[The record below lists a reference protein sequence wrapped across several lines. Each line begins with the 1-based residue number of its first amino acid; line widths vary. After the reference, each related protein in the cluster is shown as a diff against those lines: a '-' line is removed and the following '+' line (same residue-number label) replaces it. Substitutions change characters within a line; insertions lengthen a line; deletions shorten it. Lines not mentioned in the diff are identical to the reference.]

1 MNILKKYFL
10 FNKKNENNKILNYEL
25 VDNYREIAKLVKEA
39 RIQQNL
45 TIQELSRIS
54 KIPEQ
59 TINSIENNTKN
70 IRPKFPF
77 IRSILIKLEECLILK
92 KNTLV
97 KLATREGENFKKEKP
112 NFLIS
117 KFDLLNTWQ
126 GSLLYFFIL
135 ILTIFIL
142 KRYFILK
149 VYKKDKKYLLIK
161 NTKFNFLKN
170 LNIFPMEEVA
180 KPKNFN
186 ENLNF
191 KISNMN
197 MNIKI
202 QYKKNH
208 EDFPSSNWIDQ
219 KKLDNYLLPTFTKK
233 IVQYLESN

>member
-10 FNKKNENNKILNYEL
+10 FNKKIENHKILNYEL

-59 TINSIENNTKN
+59 TINSIENNIKN

-97 KLATREGENFKKEKP
+97 KLATRERTNFKKEKP

-117 KFDLLNTWQ
+117 KFDLINTWQ
-126 GSLLYFFIL
+126 GTLFYFFIL
-135 ILTIFIL
+135 VLTIFIL
-142 KRYFILK
+142 KRYFILNEHIIEIQNIENK
-149 VYKKDKKYLLIK
+149 NIEDKI
-161 NTKFNFLKN
+161 
-170 LNIFPMEEVA
+170 
-180 KPKNFN
+180 
-186 ENLNF
+186 
-191 KISNMN
+191 
-197 MNIKI
+197 
-202 QYKKNH
+202 
-208 EDFPSSNWIDQ
+208 
-219 KKLDNYLLPTFTKK
+219 
-233 IVQYLESN
+233 